1 MTTYTARIDYEYNA
15 EEFWDAFRANSHL
28 LDQSYLL
35 FRRCRELLD
44 DDVTTFSS
52 EFDYQSFVGYASAFV
67 GWGSGPAHARH
78 PIVFVESAEDEG
90 GDEGDEPQR
99 EKYITINDD
108 IDCWGAVPA
117 NFDLEEEI
125 TKITN
130 AADDAGIGVYDGCEP
145 SQETIDTG
153 TEIDWFSE
161 WCTVADSW
169 SELQWVD
176 WFRKQ

>member
-1 MTTYTARIDYEYNA
+1 MTIRTARTDYECNA
-15 EEFWDAFRANSHL
+15 SEFWYAFRANSYL
-28 LDQSYLL
+28 LDQSCEIY
-35 FRRCRELLD
+35 RRCREILE

-67 GWGSGPAHARH
+67 GWGSGPAHAKH
-78 PIVFVESAEDEG
+78 PIVFVESNEDDG
-90 GDEGDEPQR
+90 KPQH

-108 IDCWGAVPA
+108 IDCWGEVPA
-117 NFDLEEEI
+117 NFDVGAEI
-125 TKITN
+125 AKITN
-130 AADDAGIGVYDGCEP
+130 AANDAGIVVYDGCEP

-161 WCTVADSW
+161 WCAVADSW
-169 SELQWVD
+169 SESQWVD